1 MTDFT
6 APVPG
11 EHHFYERVVAVRGGS
26 RPALPVV
33 LPAQHL
39 PNRSDTPVIKISAK
53 WLREAGFEI
62 GTGVTVKISEGCLI
76 LLADNNEVQELRREL
91 YQVKQ
96 AIKGMRDGMFSV
108 LNES

>member
-1 MTDFT
+1 M
-6 APVPG
+6 
-11 EHHFYERVVAVRGGS
+11 
-26 RPALPVV
+26 PVV

-39 PNRSDTPVIKISAK
+39 PNSSDTPVIKISAK

-62 GTGVTVKISEGCLI
+62 GTGVTVKIPEGCLI

-91 YQVKQ
+91 YQIKQ
-96 AIKGMRDGMFSV
+96 AVKGMRDGMFSV

>member
-1 MTDFT
+1 
-6 APVPG
+6 
-11 EHHFYERVVAVRGGS
+11 
-26 RPALPVV
+26 
-33 LPAQHL
+33 
-39 PNRSDTPVIKISAK
+39 AK

-96 AIKGMRDGMFSV
+96 VVKEMKNGISGV
-108 LNES
+108 LREV

>member
-1 MTDFT
+1 MNVSGTTPRIPLYVSLRF
-6 APVPG
+6 
-11 EHHFYERVVAVRGGS
+11 S

-33 LPAQHL
+33 LPAQYLTSH
-39 PNRSDTPVIKISAK
+39 NDTPVIKISAK

-91 YQVKQ
+91 YQFKQ
-96 AIKGMRDGMFSV
+96 AVKGMRNGMFSV

>member
-1 MTDFT
+1 
-6 APVPG
+6 
-11 EHHFYERVVAVRGGS
+11 
-26 RPALPVV
+26 
-33 LPAQHL
+33 
-39 PNRSDTPVIKISAK
+39 SAK

-96 AIKGMRDGMFSV
+96 VVKEMKNGISGV
-108 LNES
+108 LREV

>member
-1 MTDFT
+1 M
-6 APVPG
+6 A
-11 EHHFYERVVAVRGGS
+11 EHDITPEVTISKTQRRCTVGYR
-26 RPALPVV
+26 
-33 LPAQHL
+33 

-76 LLADNNEVQELRREL
+76 LIADNNEVQELRREL

-96 AIKGMRDGMFSV
+96 VVKEMKNGISGV
-108 LNES
+108 LREV

>member
-1 MTDFT
+1 M
-6 APVPG
+6 A
-11 EHHFYERVVAVRGGS
+11 EHDITQEATISKTQLRCTVGY
-26 RPALPVV
+26 
-33 LPAQHL
+33 L

-96 AIKGMRDGMFSV
+96 VVKEMKNGISGV
-108 LNES
+108 LREV